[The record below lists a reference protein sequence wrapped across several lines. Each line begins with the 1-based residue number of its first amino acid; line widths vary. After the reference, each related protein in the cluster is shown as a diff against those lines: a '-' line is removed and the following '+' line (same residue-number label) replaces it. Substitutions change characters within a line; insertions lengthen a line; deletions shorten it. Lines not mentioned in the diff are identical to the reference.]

1 MRKNADV
8 RLAGAVV
15 RTSIATAL
23 VLGFA
28 VTATAQQWV
37 AAWPMAFA

>member
-8 RLAGAVV
+8 RLAGAV

-37 AAWPMAFA
+37 AAGAMAFA